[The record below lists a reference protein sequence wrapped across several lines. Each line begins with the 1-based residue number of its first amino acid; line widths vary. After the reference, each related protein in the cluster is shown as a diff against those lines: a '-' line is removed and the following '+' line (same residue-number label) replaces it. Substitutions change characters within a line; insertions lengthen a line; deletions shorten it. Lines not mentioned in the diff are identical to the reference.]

1 MSVRNL
7 FLLLFIGALL
17 SACGPQKAATGEA
30 YLKKATPINIIRAH
44 EKAAPDF
51 QTLNAKLK
59 GSFEEGSTRQ
69 SVNISLRIKKN
80 DTIWM
85 SAQKLGFSLAK
96 LMVTPDGV
104 QFYEKINGRF
114 FDGDFSFLQELLGV
128 ELDFDSFQNLLLGK
142 LLFEPSAEKYV
153 LESPADAYR
162 LKARDPQTLLQ
173 NIQFEKKRLL
183 LQSEHFVRPGGEES
197 IQIRYPS
204 TLGETY
210 SFFPEVIEIEAAKPS
225 KTTTI
230 NLRYRSLELDQ
241 PVSFPFQIPADY
253 KQMKIKK

>member
-1 MSVRNL
+1 MSIRNL
-7 FLLLFIGALL
+7 FLLLFIGYLL

-30 YLKKATPINIIRAH
+30 YLKRATPGNIIKAH

-59 GSFEEGSTRQ
+59 GSFDQGNTRQ

-96 LMVTPDGV
+96 LMVTPEGV

-114 FDGDFSFLQELLGV
+114 YDGDFSFLQELLGV
-128 ELDFDSFQNLLLGK
+128 ELDFDSFQNLLLGR
-142 LLFEPSAEKYV
+142 LLFEPSAENYV
-153 LESPADAYR
+153 LESPSEAYR
-162 LKARDPQTLLQ
+162 LQARSKDALLQ
-173 NIQFEKKRLL
+173 KIQFEKKGLL
-183 LQSEHFVRPGGEES
+183 LQSEYFLRPGGAES

-204 TLGETY
+204 NLGEPY
-210 SFFPEVIEIEAAKPS
+210 AFFPEVIEIEAAKPD
-225 KTTTI
+225 KTTAI
-230 NLRYRSLELDQ
+230 NLRYRSLELNQ

-253 KQMKIKK
+253 KQMKIEK

>member
-1 MSVRNL
+1 MSIRNL
-7 FLLLFIGALL
+7 FILLFIGYLL

-30 YLKKATPINIIRAH
+30 YLKKATPGNIIKAH

-51 QTLNAKLK
+51 QTLNAKLR
-59 GSFEEGSTRQ
+59 GSFEDGNTRQ

-96 LMVTPDGV
+96 LMVTPNGV

-128 ELDFDSFQNLLLGK
+128 ELDFDSFQNLLLGR
-142 LLFEPSAEKYV
+142 LMFEPSAENYV
-153 LESPADAYR
+153 LKSPSDRYE
-162 LKARDPQTLLQ
+162 LKARDKQVLLQ
-173 NIQFEKKRLL
+173 DIQFDKKELL
-183 LQSEHFVRPGGEES
+183 LKSEHFTRPGGEES

-204 TLGETY
+204 NLGATY
-210 SFFPEVIEIEAAKPS
+210 SFFPEVIEIVADKPA